1 MNVQLLRPRLGLY
14 QQPKASAM
22 LSDTKAPLVKLDECL
37 HSMDFWIKMTLCLE
51 ELVLVMFCQD
61 VLEIVCILKKFLVYL
76 KTDGS
81 CP

>member
-37 HSMDFWIKMTLCLE
+37 HSMDFWIEMTLQLE
-51 ELVLVMFCQD
+51 EQALVMFCQD
-61 VLEIVCILKKFLVYL
+61 VLEIVCIKKFWFTYNR
-76 KTDGS
+76 
-81 CP
+81 